1 MSVLKKI
8 RILIADDHNLFRF
21 GLASIIQS
29 TPNLE
34 VCAEAKDGNEC
45 LQKYHEF
52 HPDVII
58 SDISMPD
65 LDGIE
70 MTKQL
75 LLLNKNAIVIILT
88 MHLTSD
94 YLEKAIQAGAYGY
107 LHKNCS
113 ATELISAIET
123 ALKREFVLGSTISDI
138 IRERFVNK
146 LPKDSTTPSLT
157 KHSHIPELSELTHRE
172 LEILILVGK
181 GLTSGEIGKQLF
193 ISPRTADTHRFKL
206 MQKLNLKSKSD
217 VVRLVLEH
225 NL

>member
-65 LDGIE
+65 LDGI
-70 MTKQL
+70 
-75 LLLNKNAIVIILT
+75 
-88 MHLTSD
+88 
-94 YLEKAIQAGAYGY
+94 EKAIQAGAYGY

-217 VVRLVLEH
+217 VVRFVLEH